1 MIAGCNRLNTHSE
14 LIISDGRYS
23 LRSHAFKRGDP
34 NDERIMELIESQK
47 LYVGMKIRCIN
58 HTLTTMAEDGQPK
71 NSSFVKPS
79 SKHFF
84 LGQVDKLRLQLN
96 FNGLTRAKG
105 TDKLGQSA
113 MKYVPRCL
121 SNVL

>member
-1 MIAGCNRLNTHSE
+1 MNTHTE

-23 LRSHAFKRGDP
+23 LRSHALKRGDP
-34 NDERIMELIESQK
+34 NDDKIMELIESQK

-58 HTLTTMAEDGQPK
+58 QSLSTMAEDGQPK
-71 NSSFVKPS
+71 NSSFVKPN
-79 SKHFF
+79 SKHF
-84 LGQVDKLRLQLN
+84 LLSQVDKLRLQLN

-121 SNVL
+121 SDVL